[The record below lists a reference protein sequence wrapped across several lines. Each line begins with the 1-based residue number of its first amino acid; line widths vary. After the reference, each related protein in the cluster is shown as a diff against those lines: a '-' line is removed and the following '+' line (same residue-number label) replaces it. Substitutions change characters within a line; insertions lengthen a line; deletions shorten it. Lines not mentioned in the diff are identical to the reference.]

1 MAGTIQPLAAPE
13 TEVVDDGAVVT
24 DEVSDGEVAETEQD
38 ETNLETGVE
47 TETPDPEAD
56 NDKTDKHG
64 KLPEDVQKALDARIG
79 KEVGKRKTVET
90 ERDALKTERDEL
102 KAAFDK
108 VSDESVLRAAQ
119 ESGVLSELLDKTD
132 AGRIEEYNAAKHS
145 VRVFSDWL
153 EDNTDPEAT
162 LELGGRDYSRTEIRA
177 AKRHWQAKLDGLE
190 EMPARIRELRNSS
203 REIMRLGM
211 AAKKAGWKPG
221 AKAPEATVTPRPKK
235 PLPTPPKATGPANAA
250 APRKPAGE
258 ASKESLNADGVSGVD
273 DLAKLI
279 AKGLH

>member
-1 MAGTIQPLAAPE
+1 MTGTIQPLAAPE
-13 TEVVDDGAVVT
+13 TDDVDDGAVVT
-24 DEVSDGEVAETEQD
+24 EEVSDGEVVDPEQD
-38 ETNLETGVE
+38 ENNLEPGVE
-47 TETPDPEAD
+47 AETPDPEAD
-56 NDKTDKHG
+56 NDSADEHG
-64 KLPEDVQKALDARIG
+64 KLPENVQKAVDARIG
-79 KEVGKRKTVET
+79 KEVGRRKTVET

-119 ESGVLSELLDKTD
+119 DSGVLSELLDKTD

-153 EDNTDPEAT
+153 EDNMDPEAT

-177 AKRHWQAKLDGLE
+177 AKRQWQARLDGLE
-190 EMPARIRELRNSS
+190 EMPARILELRNSS

-221 AKAPEATVTPRPKK
+221 AKPKK
-235 PLPTPPKATGPANAA
+235 PLPTPPKTTGPANAA

-258 ASKESLNADGVSGVD
+258 SSKQSLNADGVSGVD

-279 AKGLH
+279 AKGLR